1 MKNSIKAYF
10 ILVLFLFF
18 LVPITPHAK
27 DTDLYMAS
35 GEGVEPNILVMFDN
49 SGSMNEEIQVYF
61 YDPNILY
68 NPLVV
73 PQLNRNTV
81 YYRTSGGAWSL
92 FANSINDVACS
103 AARTALTNNG
113 HYEGNTNSSCTRT
126 SRTLRTGNYRN
137 YLETIGGDE
146 FVPKLTVAKKV
157 IEDFLNTINGV
168 RIGMMV
174 FNRVVNDN
182 SEGGRIHSTIKSL
195 DDAGRNQLI
204 TDVKAIV
211 AETWTPLAETLYEAG
226 RYFKGG
232 SSYFNPGV
240 VYTSP
245 IQYYCQRNYV
255 IIITDG
261 KPTRDQNA
269 ILASAIGDQD
279 GDRREPIGAPNDPN
293 YADRGSDYLDDVAKY
308 LYDKDL
314 RTDLT
319 GQQNIITYTIGFTED
334 NSLLERTAT
343 HGHGRYFYTDNAQQL
358 AGAFQNIV
366 SEILEKTSSFVAPIV
381 PVSRMERT
389 SAGDKIYLALFQPN
403 LDQMWSGNI
412 KKFGVVQSGAQV
424 GQITDI
430 KGLAALDDN
439 GQILE
444 TSYSYWPSPI
454 PENRMDGADVEKGG
468 VGDILMNRDFST
480 NPRKIYTYLGSNANL
495 TQSSNAFNNTNI
507 TPSMLGLGVDS
518 DPTAQ
523 SNRDKLVRFVQGF
536 DAYDDNGN
544 NNFVEKREW
553 ILGAFLHSRPSV
565 IHYETRSVIFAGG
578 NDGMFHA
585 FDDETG
591 EELWAFIPPDL
602 LNKLQALHQDVLE
615 SFVDGSPRAYISHN
629 ENGSINQAILIFGER
644 RGGNHYYALD
654 VTNPLAPQFIWKIS
668 PTIAGFSE
676 LGQTWSTPN
685 IGKVTIGA
693 EDKYVA
699 FIGGGYDENQDND
712 PLATSDT
719 KGRAIYIV
727 DILNGSLIKRF
738 SVSDPGYS
746 SMTYSIPSDIA
757 NVDTDGNGKIDRLY
771 VGDMGGRM
779 WRFDIA
785 DSNTAN
791 WTGKIIFNS
800 NPGRDG
806 TTGRKI
812 FYPPDV
818 TLEKEVTNYEMLFF
832 GTGDREHPKEATVI
846 NRLYAVKDKNP
857 STALTEQEND
867 LLVDITQDLLQ
878 NPSTSQEDKNAI
890 LEQLRTGNGWFIKLD
905 STIGEK
911 SLSPPVVFNKI
922 AYFTT
927 FSPTSEGAGGD
938 PCYVGEGTGKV
949 YILQYNTGNAM
960 FNLDLTNDIG
970 GPIISRAD
978 RSKIIGTAIPSTVVI
993 TFIGGKAIAYIGVG
1007 GGVSMPP
1014 ITGKQ
1019 NEQKYWKIVF

>member
-1 MKNSIKAYF
+1 MKNSIRAFF
-10 ILVLFLFF
+10 ILVLFVFF
-18 LVPITPHAK
+18 LVPVTLHAK

-35 GEGVEPNILVMFDN
+35 GEGVEPNILIMFDN

-68 NPLVV
+68 DPLVV
-73 PQLNRNTV
+73 PQANRNTV
-81 YYRTSGGAWSL
+81 YYQTRGGAWSL
-92 FANSINDVACS
+92 FANSIADVACS
-103 AARTALTNNG
+103 SARTALTNNG
-113 HYEGNTNSSCTRT
+113 HYEGNTNASC
-126 SRTLRTGNYRN
+126 SRNRYTLRTGNYRN
-137 YLETIGGDE
+137 YLATIGGDE
-146 FVPKLTVAKKV
+146 FVPKLTVAKQV
-157 IEDFLNTINGV
+157 IEDFLNTMNGV
-168 RIGMMV
+168 RVGMMV
-174 FNRVVNDN
+174 FNRAINDN

-195 DDAGRNQLI
+195 DDANRNQLI
-204 TDVKAIV
+204 TDVRNIV

-226 RYFKGG
+226 LYFKGG
-232 SSYFNPGV
+232 PSYFNSGV

-255 IIITDG
+255 IVITDG
-261 KPTRDQNA
+261 KPTKDRNA
-269 ILASAIGDQD
+269 ILASAIGDRD

-293 YADRGSDYLDDVAKY
+293 YPDSGSDYLDDVAKY
-308 LYDKDL
+308 LYDSDL

-334 NSLLERTAT
+334 NDLLERTAT
-343 HGHGRYFYTDNAQQL
+343 HGHGRYFYSDNAQQL
-358 AGAFQNIV
+358 ASAFQNII
-366 SEILEKTSSFVAPIV
+366 SEILQKTSSFVAPIV

-412 KKFGVVQSGAQV
+412 KKFGVVQSGPQV
-424 GQITDI
+424 GQIIDI
-430 KGLAALDDN
+430 NGLPALDDR
-439 GQILE
+439 GQILA

-454 PENRMDGADVEKGG
+454 VENRMDGSDVEKGG
-468 VGDILMNRDFST
+468 VGDILMNRNFST
-480 NPRKIYTYLGSNANL
+480 NPRKIYTYLGLNANL
-495 TQSSNAFNNTNI
+495 THSSNAFNNTNI

-518 DPTAQ
+518 DPIAQ
-523 SNRDKLVRFVQGF
+523 SNRDKLVRFVYGY

-544 NNFVEKREW
+544 NNFDEKREW
-553 ILGAFLHSRPSV
+553 ILGAFIHSRPSV
-565 IHYETRSVIFAGG
+565 IHYSDRSVIYAGG
-578 NDGMFHA
+578 NDGMLHA

-591 EELWAFIPPDL
+591 EELWGFIPPDL

-615 SFVDGSPRAYISHN
+615 SFVDGSPKAYITHN
-629 ENGSINQAILIFGER
+629 VDGSIYQAILIIGER

-654 VTNPLAPQFIWKIS
+654 VTNRLAPQYIWKIG
-668 PTIAGFSE
+668 PEITGFSE
-676 LGQTWSTPN
+676 LGQTWSIPN

-712 PLATSDT
+712 PLTTSDT

-727 DILNGSLIKRF
+727 DVLNGSLIKRF
-738 SVSDPGYS
+738 SVSDTGYS
-746 SMTYSIPSDIA
+746 GMTYSIPSDVA
-757 NVDTDGNGKIDRLY
+757 RLDTDGNGKIDRLY

-779 WRFDIA
+779 WRFDIGN
-785 DSNTAN
+785 SNTAN
-791 WTGKIIFNS
+791 WTGKMIFNS

-818 TLEKEVTNYEMLFF
+818 TLEKDVTNYEMLFF

-857 STALTEQEND
+857 STALTEQESD
-867 LLVDITQDLLQ
+867 LLVDLTQDLLQ
-878 NPSTSQEDKNAI
+878 DPSTPEEDKNAI

-927 FSPTSEGAGGD
+927 FSPTSEGATGD
-938 PCYVGEGTGKV
+938 PCYVGEGTARV
-949 YILQYNTGNAM
+949 YILEYNTGNAM
-960 FNLDLTNDIG
+960 YNLDLTNDVG
-970 GPIISRAD
+970 GTVIAKND
-978 RSKIIGTAIPSTVVI
+978 RSKIIGTAIPSGVVI
-993 TFIGGKAIAYIGVG
+993 TFIGGKPIAYIGVG

-1014 ITGKQ
+1014 TTGEQ
-1019 NEQKYWKIVF
+1019 NELKYWKIVF

>member
-1 MKNSIKAYF
+1 MKNSIKVFF
-10 ILVLFLFF
+10 ILVSFLCF
-18 LVPITPHAK
+18 LIPVTPYAK

-68 NPLVV
+68 DPLAV
-73 PQLNRNTV
+73 PQSNRNTV
-81 YYRTSGGAWSL
+81 YYRSSGGAWLL
-92 FANSINDVACS
+92 FANSISDVACA
-103 AARTALTNNG
+103 AARTALTNQG
-113 HYEGNTNSSCTRT
+113 HYEGNTNSSCSRS

-137 YLETIGGDE
+137 YLTTIGGDE

-168 RIGMMV
+168 RLGMMV

-182 SEGGRIHSTIKSL
+182 SEGGRIQSTIKSL

-204 TDVKAIV
+204 TDVRNIV

-269 ILASAIGDQD
+269 ILASAIGDRD
-279 GDRREPIGAPNDPN
+279 GDRREPIGASNDPN
-293 YADRGSDYLDDVAKY
+293 YPDRGSDYLDDVAKY
-308 LYDKDL
+308 LYDNDL

-319 GQQNIITYTIGFTED
+319 GQQNIITYTIGFTEN

-343 HGHGRYFYTDNAQQL
+343 QGHGKYFYTDNAQQL
-358 AGAFQNIV
+358 ASAFQNIV

-403 LDQMWSGNI
+403 QDKMWSGNI
-412 KKFGVVQSGAQV
+412 KKFGIVQSGAQV
-424 GQITDI
+424 GQITDS
-430 KGLAALDDN
+430 KGLPALDDN

-444 TSYSYWPSPI
+444 TSFSYWPSPI

-507 TPSMLGLGVDS
+507 TPSMLGLGADS

-523 SNRDKLVRFVQGF
+523 SNRDKLVRFVQGY

-544 NNFVEKREW
+544 NNRDEKREW

-565 IHYETRSVIFAGG
+565 IHYESRSVIFAGG
-578 NDGMFHA
+578 NGGMLHA

-602 LNKLQALHQDVLE
+602 LIKLQALHQDVLE
-615 SFVDGSPRAYISHN
+615 SFVDGSPRVYISHN
-629 ENGSINQAILIFGER
+629 ESGSISQALLIFGER

-668 PTIAGFSE
+668 PNITGFSE

-693 EDKYVA
+693 VDKYVA

-712 PLATSDT
+712 PLTTSDI

-727 DILNGSLIKRF
+727 DLLSGSLIKRF
-738 SVSDPGYS
+738 SISDTGYS
-746 SMTYSIPSDIA
+746 DMTYSIPSDIA
-757 NVDTDGNGKIDRLY
+757 KVDTDGNGKIDRLY

-779 WRFDIA
+779 WRFDIG

-791 WTGKIIFNS
+791 WAGKIIFNS
-800 NPGRDG
+800 TPGRDG

-818 TLEKEVTNYEMLFF
+818 TLERDTSNYETLFF
-832 GTGDREHPKEATVI
+832 GTGDREHPKEPTVI

-857 STALTEQEND
+857 STALTEQIND

-905 STIGEK
+905 SAIGEK
-911 SLSPPVVFNKI
+911 SLSPPVVFNKM

-938 PCYVGEGTGKV
+938 PCYVGEGTARV
-949 YILQYNTGNAM
+949 YILQYNTGNAV
-960 FNLDLTNDIG
+960 FNLDLTNDVG
-970 GPIISRAD
+970 GIVISKQD
-978 RSKIIGTAIPSTVVI
+978 RSKMIGTAIPSSVVI
-993 TFIGGKAIAYIGVG
+993 TFVGGSPIAYIGVG
-1007 GGVSMPP
+1007 GGVSKPP

-1019 NEQKYWKIVF
+1019 NEQKYWKVVF